1 MRKPPQ
7 VPTAQDDWAGRVRE
21 RLAAEGVTPSAHRE
35 AIDEIAEHLNDL
47 HRVALSSGKTASE
60 ADAEVEAE
68 LSRMGP
74 LAIAVADR
82 ARRQRAA
89 GESGDWKSG
98 LTADLRH
105 AVRVVSRERSFSA
118 IVILTLAIG
127 IGACTAVFSIIN
139 ALLLG
144 SLPYPHPEQLTL
156 LWESDRDN
164 REQTFIVAYPN
175 YEDWKR
181 ETRSFQSMG
190 IWEYRTFNV
199 ASDQEPEQVP
209 GIRASSSLFTTL
221 AVSPAMGRVFSEQ
234 EEAPGHRVAVISDS
248 VWRTHLGGS
257 AAAIGKQLRL
267 NGEPF
272 EVIGV
277 MPPGFEFPQARTG
290 VWVPFGTTDQDRE
303 RGSHSFWVA
312 ARLQAG
318 RGLRRGARGRRTGW
332 PLASAEVRR
341 QPRRGRDADAH
352 VRPRRPDSAHH
363 ADGTDGRGRDGAA
376 DRLRQHRESSARPG
390 PRAPA

>member
-1 MRKPPQ
+1 MRS
-7 VPTAQDDWAGRVRE
+7 RV
-21 RLAAEGVTPSAHRE
+21 
-35 AIDEIAEHLNDL
+35 I
-47 HRVALSSGKTASE
+47 
-60 ADAEVEAE
+60 
-68 LSRMGP
+68 
-74 LAIAVADR
+74 
-82 ARRQRAA
+82 
-89 GESGDWKSG
+89 
-98 LTADLRH
+98 
-105 AVRVVSRERSFSA
+105 SRERSFSA

-156 LWESDRDN
+156 VWESDRDN

-303 RGSHSFWVA
+303 RGVA
-312 ARLQAG
+312 LVLGRRAIASG
-318 RGLRRGARGRRTGW
+318 RGVRRGARGRRTGW
-332 PLASAEVRR
+332 PLASAKYEDNRDEGATLTRMSDQGVRILRTMLTALMGAVAMVLLIGCVNIANLQLGRALARRREFVVRLALGAGMGRLAR
-341 QPRRGRDADAH
+341 QLFAESLVLALLAG
-352 VRPRRPDSAHH
+352 SA
-363 ADGTDGRGRDGAA
+363 AC
-376 DRLRQHRESSARPG
+376 S
-390 PRAPA
+390 